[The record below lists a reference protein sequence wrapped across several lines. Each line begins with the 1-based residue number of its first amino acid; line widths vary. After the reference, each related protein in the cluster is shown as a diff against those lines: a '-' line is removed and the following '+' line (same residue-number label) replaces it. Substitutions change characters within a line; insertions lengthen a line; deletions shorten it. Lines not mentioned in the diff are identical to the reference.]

1 MSGVQSVYPN
11 TSVNVL
17 CSRAMQDLH
26 ALVGTE
32 REREREGGRERE
44 RREKLCVTVQI
55 L

>member
-32 REREREGGRERE
+32 REREREREGERE
-44 RREKLCVTVQI
+44 RGERSYV
-55 L
+55 